1 MAGSVFSRIQSLFVL
16 QFFLKIASVLLFSSA
31 VGALLGW
38 LLSFEGN
45 PAVGNTAMI
54 GFAISPVGIT
64 SLILIPTAFLGI
76 VYLEQACILYVYA
89 DASGNVVGSM
99 LRAMAKLPRIL
110 QLAAIQISIMIAV
123 TAPFLLVAAA
133 TYWLLLSDAD
143 INYYLTYWPPKFV
156 WAIGIGSCWPL
167 LSASFIYCSFFV
179 GSCRS
184 LGYCL
189 GTSVPSSRFDAALKS
204 RELARLYGD
213 RCWCGF
219 LFESDAR

>member
-1 MAGSVFSRIQSLFVL
+1 MRESGGWKYGYDRFCDQSSRHHQSHF
-16 QFFLKIASVLLFSSA
+16 
-31 VGALLGW
+31 
-38 LLSFEGN
+38 N
-45 PAVGNTAMI
+45 PD
-54 GFAISPVGIT
+54 GI
-64 SLILIPTAFLGI
+64 LGI

-99 LRAMAKLPRIL
+99 LRAMAKLPSIL

-156 WAIGIGSCWPL
+156 WAIGIGIVLAVAVCIVHL
-167 LSASFIYCSFFV
+167 LFVFRWFLSLPWLLLGNVSAV
-179 GSCRS
+179 R
-184 LGYCL
+184 
-189 GTSVPSSRFDAALKS
+189 RFDAALKS
-204 RELARLYGD
+204 RELARSYGD

-219 LFESDAR
+219 SFESDAR